1 MPGSE
6 YDDAKQDYERSQSVM
21 DTVSAQYDDI
31 ISWADLYDTTST
43 EAKKMIFSYLIH
55 RIEASRDYKVKIDF
69 NIDLE
74 QFCMGTELQDVS
86 AIV

>member
-1 MPGSE
+1 
-6 YDDAKQDYERSQSVM
+6 
-21 DTVSAQYDDI
+21 
-31 ISWADLYDTTST
+31 
-43 EAKKMIFSYLIH
+43 MIFSYLIH
-55 RIEASRDYKVKIDF
+55 RIEVSRDYKVKIDF